1 MPRHHTKS
9 SAPGG
14 SQRQLRVGE
23 TVRHAVAD
31 ILSQGN
37 VHDPDL
43 EGHIITVPEVR
54 MSPDLKLATV
64 YVMPLGG
71 RDTDVVIAALERNK
85 KFLRGEIAHRVN
97 LKFAPDIR
105 FRIDERFDEAERIEK
120 LLRTPAVQRDLAP
133 DSDDELMIVTTADSV
148 IDSENRR
155 IARRLK
161 KIFLSTTRV
170 DDARRG
176 NNDPRQDSR
185 QGKQPRQN
193 NQPRRDKRDVH
204 GWVVLDKP
212 IGMTSTHAVAVL
224 KRLFQ
229 AKRAGHA
236 GTLDP
241 LASGGLPIAL
251 GEATKTVPFV
261 MDGRKRYRFTV
272 TWGEERD
279 TDDTEGRATQTSELR
294 PTADAIR
301 ALLPRFTG
309 LIEQIPPQYSAIKI
323 QGERAYDLA
332 RDGETVELKPR
343 PVEIHEL
350 TLVEQA
356 DNGHSVFEAECGK
369 GTYVR
374 ALARDIGRML
384 GCFGHICAL
393 RRTLVGPFT
402 EADMIPLEQLEALC
416 NRAASGEGSLADA
429 LLPVETALDDIPALA
444 VTRADAARLHR
455 GQAVLLRGRD
465 APNSSGTVYVTVAGR
480 LLALAEIGNGELI
493 PKRVFNL
500 TGLTASPVDNESV

>member
-1 MPRHHTKS
+1 M
-9 SAPGG
+9 
-14 SQRQLRVGE
+14 
-23 TVRHAVAD
+23 
-31 ILSQGN
+31 
-37 VHDPDL
+37 
-43 EGHIITVPEVR
+43 
-54 MSPDLKLATV
+54 
-64 YVMPLGG
+64 
-71 RDTDVVIAALERNK
+71 
-85 KFLRGEIAHRVN
+85 
-97 LKFAPDIR
+97 
-105 FRIDERFDEAERIEK
+105 
-120 LLRTPAVQRDLAP
+120 
-133 DSDDELMIVTTADSV
+133 TTNSV
-148 IDSENRR
+148 IDAKDAD
-155 IARRLK
+155 ARDAERDA
-161 KIFLSTTRV
+161 FAGQRT
-170 DDARRG
+170 DDARRT
-176 NNDPRQDSR
+176 NNDPRQK
-185 QGKQPRQN
+185 QGRQN
-193 NQPRRDKRDVH
+193 QQPRRDKRDVH

-212 IGMTSTHAVAVL
+212 IGMTSTQAVAVL

-272 TWGEERD
+272 CWGEERD
-279 TDDTEGRATQTSELR
+279 TDDTEGRPVRTSDSR
-294 PTADAIR
+294 PTADSIR
-301 ALLPRFTG
+301 ELLPRFTG
-309 LIEQIPPQYSAIKI
+309 VIEQIPPQYSAIKV

-350 TLVEQA
+350 TLVEHG
-356 DNGHSVFEAECGK
+356 DNGQSVFEAECGK

-374 ALARDIGRML
+374 ALARDMGRIL

-402 EADMIPLEQLEALC
+402 ERDMIPLEQLEALC

-465 APNSSGTVYVTVAGR
+465 APNTSGTVYVTVAGR

-500 TGLTASPVDNESV
+500 NGLTAGPARNHESN